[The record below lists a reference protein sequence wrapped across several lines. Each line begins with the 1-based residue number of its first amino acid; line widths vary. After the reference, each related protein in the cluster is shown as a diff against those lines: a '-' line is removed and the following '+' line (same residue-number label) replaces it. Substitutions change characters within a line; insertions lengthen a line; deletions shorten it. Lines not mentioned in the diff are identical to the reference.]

1 MAHGLLAGIMTDQP
15 GGPRAE
21 RRGAGP
27 MSAGALICGLI
38 SGALCLGGLA
48 LYLIWIALLA
58 RFLPR
63 ADRNEK
69 RGKGKKKI
77 DEEVIDVEFEEK

>member
-1 MAHGLLAGIMTDQP
+1 MANGLLAGLIKDHP
-15 GGPRAE
+15 GGPQAE

-27 MSAGALICGLI
+27 MSVGALICGLI

-48 LYLIWIALLA
+48 LYLMWIALLA

-63 ADRNEK
+63 AGRNGK
-69 RGKGKKKI
+69 RGKEDKRI
-77 DEEVIDVEFEEK
+77 DDEVIDVEFEEK